1 MKTINVFKHNWFWGL
16 FASVIILFSL
26 TVFSNWVLLGCIWFA
41 VFFIFRF
48 SNLEKNLSSS
58 EHKLYLTTA
67 FVFPVIETWLT
78 WMIQKNIIPYSW
90 FWLNRL
96 EHFFLSIGVT
106 IIFLPSYTSIWY
118 DLKWWQNLIFLLGL
132 ICLIGNLN
140 EFFEYFLRAC
150 CQSINYSKFAV
161 YYPDTIY
168 DMGMNLIGGFV
179 GFLIVKL
186 NVRAT

>member
-1 MKTINVFKHNWFWGL
+1 MVNTCKFNLFWII

-48 SNLEKNLSSS
+48 SKIETNLSTS
-58 EHKLYLTTA
+58 EHRLYLLTA
-67 FVFPVIETWLT
+67 FVFPIIETSLT

-90 FWLNRL
+90 FWLNRA
-96 EHFFLSIGVT
+96 EHFFSAIGVT
-106 IIFLPSYTSIWY
+106 IILLPIYINTWY
-118 DLKWWQNLIFLLGL
+118 KLNWWQNLVFTLGL
-132 ICLIGNLN
+132 VCLIGNLN

-150 CQSINYSKFAV
+150 CKPINYGKFAV

-168 DMGMNLIGGFV
+168 DMGANFIGGLV
-179 GFLIVKL
+179 GFLVIKL
-186 NVRAT
+186 NVKSS

>member
-1 MKTINVFKHNWFWGL
+1 MVNVFKFNWFWLL
-16 FASVIILFSL
+16 FASLIILFSL

-48 SNLEKNLSSS
+48 SKLETKLSNS
-58 EHKLYLTTA
+58 EHRLYLITA
-67 FVFPVIETWLT
+67 FVFPIIETWLN

-96 EHFFLSIGVT
+96 EHFSSSISVT
-106 IIFLPSYTSIWY
+106 IILLPIYVSIWY
-118 DLKWWQNLIFLLGL
+118 SLKWWQDLVFILGL

-140 EFFEYFLRAC
+140 EFFEYFLRVC
-150 CQSINYSKFAV
+150 CNPSNYPKLAI
-161 YYPDTIY
+161 YYSDTIY
-168 DMGMNLIGGFV
+168 DMSVNLIGGLV

-186 NVRAT
+186 NIKPS